1 MSGCS
6 ASAAWVKRD
15 AAFGASLA
23 DRDPQPRVSVGVG
36 VEAVD
41 GEAAD
46 LVAAGAAPPGNDQRR
61 PLIGVGQLLDRCH
74 ELGELV
80 VGDEPVQRLGD
91 LRDVGA
97 GERTRAGTSS
107 QPQAA
112 VSVTNRVIRVTTLRR

>member
-1 MSGCS
+1 LQGGGGL
-6 ASAAWVKRD
+6 WVKRD
-15 AAFGASLA
+15 AAFGVSLA

-61 PLIGVGQLLDRCH
+61 TLIGVGQLLDRCH
-74 ELGELV
+74 ELGEFV
-80 VGDEPVQRLGD
+80 VGDEPGQRLGD

-97 GERTRAGTSS
+97 G
-107 QPQAA
+107 
-112 VSVTNRVIRVTTLRR
+112 